1 VASAQPCNMT
11 DVKRLEQSLRS
22 LRSEIDALGIGD
34 EEARQR
40 LGTLVA
46 HVERAIDAPG
56 RRDDT
61 LGEQLR
67 TAILKMEVSH
77 PRVAA
82 VLNEVVE
89 SLGRMGI

>member
-1 VASAQPCNMT
+1 MT
-11 DVKRLEQSLRS
+11 DVKRLEESLRS
-22 LRSEIDALGIGD
+22 LRSEIDALDSGD
-34 EEARQR
+34 REARQR
-40 LGTLVA
+40 LGALVE

-56 RRDDT
+56 RRDQT

-89 SLGRMGI
+89 SLGSMGI